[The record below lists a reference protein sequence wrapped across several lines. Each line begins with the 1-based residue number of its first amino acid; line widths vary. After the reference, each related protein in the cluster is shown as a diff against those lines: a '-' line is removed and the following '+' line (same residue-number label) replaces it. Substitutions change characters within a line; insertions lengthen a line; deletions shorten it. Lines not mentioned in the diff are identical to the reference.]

1 MSQIKQVLQKVLK
14 IAKKEINVESKEISL
29 RARKRK
35 GYRPN
40 IGLTKMFIQGF
51 LQDVT
56 KNLSEPFDQLNIQLV
71 VVIFIKIREKYEL
84 LIVSISP

>member
-14 IAKKEINVESKEISL
+14 IAKREINVESKEISL

-35 GYRPN
+35 GDRPN
-40 IGLTKMFIQGF
+40 IELTKMFIQGF

>member
-14 IAKKEINVESKEISL
+14 IAKREINVESKEISL

-35 GYRPN
+35 GDRPN

-56 KNLSEPFDQLNIQLV
+56 KKLSEPFDQLNIQLV

>member
-14 IAKKEINVESKEISL
+14 IAKREINVESKEISL